1 MFEKFIEN
9 FESKKI
15 KIIINKKYKI
25 RNKKIDMIF
34 LFCMCMWEICVKKMK
49 LEIEGI
55 CLF

>member
-9 FESKKI
+9 FESKKT
-15 KIIINKKYKI
+15 KTTINKKYKI

-34 LFCMCMWEICVKKMK
+34 LFCMCMWEIFVKKMK